1 MRSNIKSAS
10 VDVLGEAFSHMNR
23 LKLCTLQRVCR
34 SFRDAVNTHFHSRPT
49 YSPRGQRFH
58 IVATTEDTDTLIYSD
73 LQYVCASVFNV
84 DDLLCHPM
92 SRGGREY
99 VFPHLS
105 LAGIRDGN
113 TAALVPEFLTISYF
127 TLVYGKLVSARQLAL
142 LGNLGKQW
150 PPYDN
155 SYELLEGGSR
165 DHEWGIFPIKYSR
178 PTRFTLQYCRHH
190 DHIGDNRVE
199 LSGDALEYILSHLP
213 MPTL

>member
-1 MRSNIKSAS
+1 MRSTIKSAS

-34 SFRDAVNTHFHSRPT
+34 SFRDAVDTHFHSRPT

-113 TAALVPEFLTISYF
+113 TAALIHGSFQCSTSAILSLDSKPNILVRLYCP
-127 TLVYGKLVSARQLAL
+127 TLVNIHSKVGFTKTGEAKFQFPFASHTPVKVTELREMLRKL
-142 LGNLGKQW
+142 
-150 PPYDN
+150 
-155 SYELLEGGSR
+155 
-165 DHEWGIFPIKYSR
+165 I
-178 PTRFTLQYCRHH
+178 
-190 DHIGDNRVE
+190 
-199 LSGDALEYILSHLP
+199 
-213 MPTL
+213 